1 MFYQIKETLTECTA
15 DELNSKEYQ
24 YVAVMKREEYEKKA
38 DLFDMGIDLDFGF
51 ENTAVTR
58 IQVNYDSL
66 TGCFAIPDVEVE
78 DISHRVIFFAIDER
92 GIVFICEDGT
102 AQKMIDVIKARKKWK
117 FPSLERFIYDFLEC
131 IVSDDLMLLEKYE
144 KELDKMEDSILDGK
158 LDDVMERIVEIRSL
172 VMDFRVHYEQLMDV
186 AQELEENEN
195 NFFSSKKL
203 RFFRLINERVGRL
216 LDIVSSLR
224 EHTILIRDLY
234 NAQMEEKQNR
244 NMAYLTVIATIFTPL
259 TLITGWFGMNFRYM
273 PELDQPWAYPLVAVV
288 CVAIAVVSLIIFKK
302 KKWL

>member
-1 MFYQIKETLTECTA
+1 MFYQIKETLEACA
-15 DELNSKEYQ
+15 VEDLGSREYQ
-24 YVAVMKREEYEKKA
+24 YVALVTREEYDKMS
-38 DLFDMGIDLDFGF
+38 DVFDMGIDLDFGF
-51 ENTAVTR
+51 ENIAVTR

-66 TGCFAIPDVEVE
+66 TGCFAIPDVENE
-78 DISHRVIFFAIDER
+78 DVSHRVFFFAIDER
-92 GIVFICEDGT
+92 GIVFIDDDGT
-102 AQKMIDVIKARKKWK
+102 AQKMVDTIIARKKWK

-131 IVSDDLMLLEKYE
+131 IISKDLMILEQYE
-144 KELDKMEDSILDGK
+144 LELDKLEDAILDGK

-172 VMDFRVHYEQLMDV
+172 MMDYRMHYEQLIDV

-195 NFFSSKKL
+195 NFFSAKKL

-259 TLITGWFGMNFRYM
+259 TLITGWFGMNFKYM
-273 PELDQPWAYPLVAVV
+273 PELNWPWAYPLVGLV
-288 CVAIAVVSLIIFKK
+288 CVLIAVACLIIFKK